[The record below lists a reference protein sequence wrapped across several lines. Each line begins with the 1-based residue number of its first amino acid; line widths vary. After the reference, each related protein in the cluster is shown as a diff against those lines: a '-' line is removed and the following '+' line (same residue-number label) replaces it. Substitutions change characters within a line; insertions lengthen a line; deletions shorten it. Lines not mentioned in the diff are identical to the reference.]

1 MAPAGT
7 APMTAEDLFDRIDDG
22 YRYELFEG
30 ELIRMTPT
38 GGRHS
43 AVAGRIARLIDEFA
57 EARDL
62 GICGAAEPGFIL
74 RRSPD
79 DVRTPG
85 VCFVAKARI
94 PAKGIPTTYRPFAP
108 DLAVEVISPS
118 DRLVDVHVKITE
130 YFAAGARLV
139 WVVEPETR
147 TVHVYRSRRDVQV
160 IGIGDELDGDEVLP
174 SFRCAVRRLFPEM
187 GQNAHP
193 DGFPSRVRHA
203 LQPAGR

>member
-1 MAPAGT
+1 MAQAGT
-7 APMTAEDLFDRIDDG
+7 APMTAEDLFDRRDDG
-22 YRYELFEG
+22 YRYELCEG
-30 ELIRMTPT
+30 ELVRMTPT

-74 RRSPD
+74 GRSPD
-79 DVRTPG
+79 IVRAPD

-94 PAKGIPTTYRPFAP
+94 PATGVPTTYWPFAP

-118 DRLVDVHVKITE
+118 DRLTDVHVKIAE
-130 YFAAGARLV
+130 YFGAGARLV

-147 TVHVYRSRRDVQV
+147 TVHVYRSPRDVQV
-160 IGIGDELDGDEVLP
+160 FGIGDELGGDDVLP
-174 SFRCAVRRLFPEM
+174 GFRCAVRRLFP
-187 GQNAHP
+187 
-193 DGFPSRVRHA
+193 
-203 LQPAGR
+203 